1 MTVHELRRP
10 VGDVCVLVARR
21 DRWFVAML
29 DDAAGLDA
37 VRDAELDEVRAQ
49 DIDSLMRQVAER
61 LKKHW
66 RIR

>member
-10 VGDVCVLVARR
+10 VSDVCVLVTRR
-21 DRWFVAML
+21 DRGFVASI
-29 DDAAGLDA
+29 DDAVGLDA
-37 VRDAELDEVRAQ
+37 VRDAELDEMRAQ

-66 RIR
+66 RIK